1 MRKNSFID
9 QLKSLRHGQQL
20 LAIIILLLIVSIGW
34 IFLGIFAGQQTSKIS
49 PELTKAA
56 SPLTPQLDDTI
67 LEEIENKH
75 EYTKEELENF
85 PIYKVISINR
95 GKEQTIVPISYDES
109 EQEEKSKPTVTLD
122 KIAAP
127 SPDPQTS
134 SDTQTPD
141 AETTTETTPTPQPT
155 SSPDTTNE
163 PAL

>member
-9 QLKSLRHGQQL
+9 QLKSLRRGQQL

-122 KIAAP
+122 KITAP
-127 SPDPQTS
+127 SPDAQP
-134 SDTQTPD
+134 P
-141 AETTTETTPTPQPT
+141 AETTPTPQPS
-155 SSPDTTNE
+155 SSPVTTNE